1 MFNEFKS
8 STYTESQLVEEIFN
22 GLFTIDENKV
32 LHPTKEFYNCEGYVF
47 QPYIIFESN
56 VIRNYIQRNYP
67 EDKRD
72 ELLECVGNTIF
83 SFSIISNKIRIKF
96 DKEHIKNPY
105 SDNLNGLVIAMD
117 PKDVNEYPTVSP
129 EYYPKNLY
137 KPNINQEHVYLVKSK
152 EGNESFAPSFPY
164 VSYADGFMSML
175 NRFYKELGYDKE
187 FSISHLNLYNINRP
201 KVLCIGLCYLVPNS
215 LFEYST
221 PLNIPNAFDTYH
233 YLKTDELEIVTVNK
247 TPKQVHDVLEYRVNG
262 ESDFK
267 VIADKIKREVGFDFE
282 NSEMHDAHSEFRI
295 FFINHLKN
303 HFEIEVGRRC
313 IELVVDNFMNDYY
326 FDKLAK
332 EHSQFVA
339 VDIWDLSEKLVEFV
353 VNQDHYRESMP
364 GITIGN
370 AYNCIYRYIQDSI
383 HLEVVSKFLKES
395 KQLVMCSHM
404 GGKYLP
410 VELQC
415 LETGNLY
422 TDLVFTPNIE
432 EYEKHKDLYTKQAII
447 LDNVYLK
454 DTFMKL
460 IDENGKVNYVPVMV
474 GYVGDDTDTVFNFS
488 EKYTEAMNEQM
499 VYLHSDGTVGKAFTN
514 GIPTGRVY
522 SVPLEELNENHKEVH
537 YHLMGTS
544 TNVSIGIYPSTV
556 DFSLT
561 KYYSHDELP
570 SAV

>member
-1 MFNEFKS
+1 
-8 STYTESQLVEEIFN
+8 
-22 GLFTIDENKV
+22 
-32 LHPTKEFYNCEGYVF
+32 
-47 QPYIIFESN
+47 
-56 VIRNYIQRNYP
+56 
-67 EDKRD
+67 
-72 ELLECVGNTIF
+72 
-83 SFSIISNKIRIKF
+83 
-96 DKEHIKNPY
+96 
-105 SDNLNGLVIAMD
+105 
-117 PKDVNEYPTVSP
+117 
-129 EYYPKNLY
+129 
-137 KPNINQEHVYLVKSK
+137 
-152 EGNESFAPSFPY
+152 
-164 VSYADGFMSML
+164 
-175 NRFYKELGYDKE
+175 
-187 FSISHLNLYNINRP
+187 
-201 KVLCIGLCYLVPNS
+201 
-215 LFEYST
+215 
-221 PLNIPNAFDTYH
+221 
-233 YLKTDELEIVTVNK
+233 
-247 TPKQVHDVLEYRVNG
+247 
-262 ESDFK
+262 
-267 VIADKIKREVGFDFE
+267 
-282 NSEMHDAHSEFRI
+282 
-295 FFINHLKN
+295 
-303 HFEIEVGRRC
+303 
-313 IELVVDNFMNDYY
+313 MNDYY

-432 EYEKHKDLYTKQAII
+432 EYEKHKDLYPKQAII

-499 VYLHSDGTVGKAFTN
+499 VYLRSDGTVGKAFTN